1 MESLTYKR
9 NKVEIPKN
17 NFFFPHLC
25 QEKKKKRKCLCV
37 RKWSTW
43 RASDLAILY
52 NTYSTNLSIVETN
65 ISPNFFL
72 SFYKK

>member
-25 QEKKKKRKCLCV
+25 QEKKKKMFV
-37 RKWSTW
+37 RAKMV
-43 RASDLAILY
+43 
-52 NTYSTNLSIVETN
+52 NVESI
-65 ISPNFFL
+65 
-72 SFYKK
+72 